1 MIGPEEIEEAKPT
14 ITKKEWVDRLNSV
27 KLSKQDLNKLVMNF
41 FLIEGLILNSPS
53 IYLTLLRL

>member
-1 MIGPEEIEEAKPT
+1 MIGPEEIEETKPT

-41 FLIEGLILNSPS
+41 FLIEGNTI
-53 IYLTLLRL
+53 